1 MFDSV
6 DNNPIIGLKGQ
17 NLHLIHI
24 NFDRWDVSTG
34 ESNPSGEASKCEN
47 IAESKNNSKKI
58 LKPNKKKCI
67 KIPKNDTI
75 LNKKTKRG
83 KNQKMNL
90 NLVLHYIKN
99 FHNLMLLKKM
109 SKMNCILH
117 PMN

>member
-47 IAESKNNSKKI
+47 IAESKNNSYS
-58 LKPNKKKCI
+58 NNTNRCESI
-67 KIPKNDTI
+67 KT
-75 LNKKTKRG
+75 
-83 KNQKMNL
+83 ME
-90 NLVLHYIKN
+90 
-99 FHNLMLLKKM
+99 
-109 SKMNCILH
+109 
-117 PMN
+117 